1 LFKYKITKK
10 KNKKGNYGKKKIDS
24 VNKSRWKPDFVA
36 WNDSTNINAEHA
48 SRVLKRS
55 VYQNDFCRNDPSVN
69 SNLSL
74 FSQASS
80 STTSNHTNNTT
91 TTTTTNTLGNK
102 LLVARE
108 SRPLSV
114 YALNYAHNEP
124 TSETSRETQKETY
137 YRFIAKNMQRS
148 KSCVGNEQQRRHN
161 NNSQQQQQQQERSSV
176 ANCLVW
182 HDRISSA
189 QSQQQQQ
196 TNRTNE
202 QSLPPPP
209 PPPTA
214 PASTTTTTT
223 QP

>member
-1 LFKYKITKK
+1 MKK
-10 KNKKGNYGKKKIDS
+10 KKTQGSYGKKKIDS

-36 WNDSTNINAEHA
+36 WNDSTSINPEQA

-80 STTSNHTNNTT
+80 TTSNHTNNTT
-91 TTTTTNTLGNK
+91 TTSTATTATNTLGNK

-148 KSCVGNEQQRRHN
+148 KSCVGNDQQRRH
-161 NNSQQQQQQQERSSV
+161 QERNSV

-182 HDRISSA
+182 HDRVSSA
-189 QSQQQQQ
+189 QSQQQNK
-196 TNRTNE
+196 TN
-202 QSLPPPP
+202 LPPSPQPP
-209 PPPTA
+209 AAPPA
-214 PASTTTTTT
+214 PTT

>member
-1 LFKYKITKK
+1 M
-10 KNKKGNYGKKKIDS
+10 
-24 VNKSRWKPDFVA
+24 
-36 WNDSTNINAEHA
+36 
-48 SRVLKRS
+48 LKRS

-74 FSQASS
+74 FSQAS

-137 YRFIAKNMQRS
+137 SRFIAKNMQRS
-148 KSCVGNEQQRRHN
+148 KSCVGNDQQRRH
-161 NNSQQQQQQQERSSV
+161 QERNSV

-182 HDRISSA
+182 HDRVSSA
-189 QSQQQQQ
+189 QSQQQQ
-196 TNRTNE
+196 TN
-202 QSLPPPP
+202 LAPPAAPP
-209 PPPTA
+209 A
-214 PASTTTTTT
+214 PTT

>member
-1 LFKYKITKK
+1 M
-10 KNKKGNYGKKKIDS
+10 
-24 VNKSRWKPDFVA
+24 
-36 WNDSTNINAEHA
+36 
-48 SRVLKRS
+48 LKRS

-74 FSQASS
+74 FSQAS

-148 KSCVGNEQQRRHN
+148 KSCVGNEQQQRRH
-161 NNSQQQQQQQERSSV
+161 QQQQERSSV

-182 HDRISSA
+182 HDRVSSA
-189 QSQQQQQ
+189 QSQQ
-196 TNRTNE
+196 TN
-202 QSLPPPP
+202 LAPPAAPP
-209 PPPTA
+209 A
-214 PASTTTTTT
+214 PTT